1 MITPIEWL
9 GTRVRFL
16 DQTKLPLEVSTI
28 DTDDYHVVAEAIRS
42 LKLRG
47 APLIGV
53 AAAYGVALAA
63 VTSPTSTISEYKKGL
78 FSVIDYFAETR
89 PTAVNLF
96 WSLNRLKSIV
106 QSSSSVEKIRTAVVA
121 EAVAIHREDAEMC
134 EKIGKHGA
142 TLIPQ
147 SATILTHCN
156 AGALATGGR
165 GTAVGVITTAH
176 EMGKKIHVFVDETR
190 PLLQGAR
197 LTTWELQQAGIKHT
211 LITDNTAAF
220 LFQQHKIDL
229 VIVGADRIAANG
241 DAANKIGTYN
251 LAVLAHY
258 HNTPLYI
265 AAPSSTIDPTI
276 PSGSGIPIEERHA
289 KEVTEGFGVRTAP
302 AGIKVYSPAFDITP
316 AILISGIITEKG
328 IHRFPYNFQTTA

>member
-121 EAVAIHREDAEMC
+121 EAIAIHREDAEMC

>member
-1 MITPIEWL
+1 MITPIAWL
-9 GTRVRFL
+9 GTGVRFL

-28 DTDDYHVVAEAIRS
+28 ETDDYRIVAEAIRS

-63 VTSPTSTISEYKKGL
+63 VTSASSIIAEYKKEL

-96 WSLNRLKSIV
+96 WSLNRLKSVV
-106 QSSSSVEKIRTAVVA
+106 QSSSSVEKLRTAIVA

-176 EMGKKIHVFVDETR
+176 EMGKKIHVYVDETR

-211 LITDNTAAF
+211 LITDNTAACV
-220 LFQQHKIDL
+220 FQQLKIDL

-289 KEVTEGFGVRTAP
+289 KEVTEGFGTRTAP
-302 AGIKVYSPAFDITP
+302 VGIKVYSPAFDITP
-316 AILISGIITEKG
+316 AILIAGVITEKG